1 MLETNVH
8 GLNNELVKLLGR
20 LYYRTSYRQ
29 NVLAHSIEV
38 AKLAGIPDELVSRAK
53 SYLKELES
61 AGAAISVEP
70 AGRPDADQIAL
81 ADLGADAV
89 RDRLRRLDI
98 NAMTPMQAMNAL
110 FELKEMVDV

>member
-1 MLETNVH
+1 MV
-8 GLNNELVKLLGR
+8 R
-20 LYYRTSYRQ
+20 LR
-29 NVLAHSIEV
+29 L
-38 AKLAGIPDELVSRAK
+38 RAK

-61 AGAAISVEP
+61 SAAALAVEAP
-70 AGRPDADQIAL
+70 EKPDVDQIAL

-98 NAMTPMQAMNAL
+98 NAMTPMQAMNTL